1 METKNIKK
9 SLIYS
14 FFLFYFLIGCFTY
27 DDYGVNIEE
36 HTQLFSGIYW
46 LNYTFEFLSIDLF
59 KDDLLQYLK
68 KFDDDA
74 SYLPN
79 PSFYTYGPIFDV
91 PTALIDVILNTQKN
105 AINFEYRHFLVFSI
119 FYLTSILVFKILIR
133 RFNNFFVSFFG
144 TLLYVFSPRIYGDSF
159 HNNKDIIF
167 LSFVIFSIFFA
178 FKIFEKKKIKNILL
192 FSLFAAI
199 ATSTRIMGL
208 FLPISLIFFLFLN
221 NLNDKSKSNLKYF
234 LLIIFSY
241 LFFLY
246 IHWPYLWDSP
256 ITNFIDF
263 IYKTKL
269 WIWKLGFIFNGDYI
283 YSTSVPDSFIF
294 IWIGISTPILNLIL
308 FLIGFF
314 YIGRRLILRFMS
326 IEQTKLHK
334 CDFWRGK
341 REMKDNFIFFNLLV
355 IISLLISLS
364 VPLANAWRHLYFLNF
379 FVIYISSY
387 FVMILTIRFKKH
399 FIKVV
404 SVLFIL
410 LIPNIYKL
418 IIFHPYQSLYLNEI
432 LSNKNKNNFQ
442 IDREGLTRLDSIY
455 KILSLEPN
463 NNTKIKIANASYL
476 PYYRI
481 KDALSE
487 NKRNRIEFVGQE
499 YHLADYIY
507 DNYVYEVDPRYND
520 KYNIP
525 SNFKKVFELEING
538 VKMYKIYKKK

>member
-9 SLIYS
+9 TIIYS
-14 FFLFYFLIGCFTY
+14 FFLFYFLVGCFTY
-27 DDYGVNIEE
+27 DDYGINIEE

-46 LNYTFEFLSIDLF
+46 LNYTFEYLRIDLF
-59 KDDLLQYLK
+59 KEDIIQYLK
-68 KFDDDA
+68 QFDDDA
-74 SYLPN
+74 NYLPN
-79 PSFYTYGPIFDV
+79 PGFYTYGPIFDV
-91 PTALIDVILNTQKN
+91 PTALIDLILKSQKTL
-105 AINFEYRHFLVFSI
+105 INFEYRHFLVFSI
-119 FYLTSILVFKILIR
+119 FYLTSILVFKILMK
-133 RFNNFFVSFFG
+133 RFNNFFTGFFG
-144 TLLYVFSPRIYGDSF
+144 LLLYIFSPRIYGDSF

-167 LSFVIFSIFFA
+167 LSFVVFSIYFA
-178 FKIFEKKKIKNILL
+178 FKIFEKKNLKNILL
-192 FSLFAAI
+192 FSFFAAI

-208 FLPISLIFFLFLN
+208 FLPISLIFFLFLDK
-221 NLNDKSKSNLKYF
+221 LNSNSKSNLKYI
-234 LLIIFSY
+234 LIIIFSY

-256 ITNFIDF
+256 INNFIDF

-283 YSTSVPDSFIF
+283 YSTSIPDSFIF
-294 IWIGISTPILNLIL
+294 IWIGISTPILNLVL

-326 IEQTKLHK
+326 IEPTKLYK
-334 CDFWRGK
+334 CDFWRGPN
-341 REMKDNFIFFNLLV
+341 EMKDNFIFFNLVV
-355 IISLLISLS
+355 IFSLLVSLS
-364 VPLANAWRHLYFLNF
+364 APLANAWRHLYFLNF
-379 FVIYISSY
+379 FIIYISSY
-387 FVMILTIRFKKH
+387 FVMILICIFKKH
-399 FIKVV
+399 FIKL
-404 SVLFIL
+404 VLILLFL

-432 LSNKNKNNFQ
+432 LTNKNKNNFQ

-455 KILSLEPN
+455 KILSLEHN
-463 NNTKIKIANASYL
+463 KTKKIKIANASYL

-481 KDALSE
+481 KDVLSE
-487 NKRNRIEFVGQE
+487 RNQTRIEFVGQE

-525 SNFKKVFELEING
+525 SNFKSF
-538 VKMYKIYKKK
+538 